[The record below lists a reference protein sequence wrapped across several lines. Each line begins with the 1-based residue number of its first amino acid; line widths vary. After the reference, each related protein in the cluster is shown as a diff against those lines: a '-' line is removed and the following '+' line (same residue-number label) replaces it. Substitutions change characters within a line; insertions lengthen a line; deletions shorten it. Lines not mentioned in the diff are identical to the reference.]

1 MDLLFAVKI
10 IKNNTSKKIKGY
22 AFIKY
27 TTEEAGGAALKAM
40 NVEVAG
46 KSLFAD
52 RLYIRSIYLLDL
64 HIYCYLFPLIL

>member
-1 MDLLFAVKI
+1 M
-10 IKNNTSKKIKGY
+10 IKGY

-40 NVEVAG
+40 NVEVAD
-46 KSLFAD
+46 KSLSASAD
-52 RLYIRSIYLLDL
+52 RLYITSIYLLDL